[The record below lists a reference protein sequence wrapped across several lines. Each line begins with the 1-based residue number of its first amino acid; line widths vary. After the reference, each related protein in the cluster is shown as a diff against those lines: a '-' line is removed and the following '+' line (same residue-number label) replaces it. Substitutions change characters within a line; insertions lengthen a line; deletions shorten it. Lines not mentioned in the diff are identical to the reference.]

1 MASVIING
9 DTSGSITLSAPA
21 VAGTNTITLPAS
33 TGTVLTTGSPQSGG
47 VIQVVNS
54 SSGAV
59 ATGSTAMSTNNTIP
73 QNTAG
78 TEFLTVTITPKFS
91 TSKLLIFG
99 QMYLTTNTTTSL
111 AMAIFQ
117 DSTANAL
124 SAAAFYD
131 PTATGQ
137 MTFPISAFVTAGT
150 TSATTFKLRAGTG
163 GGNTVTFN
171 GNGGTRDFGGVACSS
186 LTVMEIAA

>member
-1 MASVIING
+1 MSIVLQS
-9 DTSGSITLSAPA
+9 TSGGS
-21 VAGTNTITLPAS
+21 VTINEPSTASNFTISLPAS

-91 TSKLLIFG
+91 TSKLLVFG

-124 SAAAFYD
+124 AAAAFYD

-137 MTFPISAFVTAGT
+137 MTFPISVFVTAGT
-150 TSATTFKLRAGTG
+150 TSATTFKIRAGTS

-186 LTVMEIAA
+186 ITVMEIAA

>member
-1 MASVIING
+1 MSIVLQSSGGGSVTINEPTTASNF
-9 DTSGSITLSAPA
+9 TLS
-21 VAGTNTITLPAS
+21 LPAS

-91 TSKLLIFG
+91 TSKLLVFG

-124 SAAAFYD
+124 SAAAFYE
-131 PTATGQ
+131 PTSTGQ
-137 MTFPISAFVTAGT
+137 MTFPISVFLTAGT
-150 TSATTFKLRAGTG
+150 TSATTFKIRAGTS

-186 LTVMEIAA
+186 ITVMEIAA